1 VELVAQPPR
10 GGHDRALLATAALAL
25 GFAAADN
32 YVVVLAL
39 PDMMSSTGLSTED
52 LHQAAP
58 IVSGFMLGYIA
69 VLPLIGRLSDIRG
82 RRPVLIGSLVV
93 FGLGSLLT
101 AASYDLTTLVAG
113 RVVQGV
119 GAGGLLP
126 ATLALVADTYPP
138 RRRVVPLGVVGAV
151 QELGNVAGP
160 VYGAAVL
167 AFSGWRAIFWI
178 NLAVAVVLTTVL
190 VAGGSRRGGQR
201 RDRLSALLVVA
212 GLSGVLLV
220 LIQPRRLLED
230 VTWGAAFVPVLGHSR
245 WTSPL
250 ALAGLVLLVLL
261 LVRSGTVDRPLLDV
275 RTWVVTL
282 RDVDVVGTVLLGL
295 ALTGVILA
303 FATAEPTVQVVSPTG
318 GWLLLGSLVC
328 LVAFVR
334 HNRAVLRP
342 LVPPGLLSARAAW
355 GSLTVSALVGA
366 AVVAALVDVP
376 VFARL
381 TIHHDSQLGAAL
393 VLVRF
398 LVGLPVGAYAG
409 GWLSRRMPVSVVAA
423 LGMGVAAA
431 GFGRMAAWPFDA
443 LRSEASWVPLFAAG
457 LGVGLAMAPV
467 SAALLAATPPSA
479 HGLSSA
485 LLVVARTVGKL
496 VGISMLT
503 TIGLN
508 RYYAARSDVPAPAAV
523 CGPGESRCAAY
534 SHLLQEAALVELHT
548 VFLGAACCCLAA
560 AVVSLAVFPG
570 VDTRE
575 VGRDHGWWG

>member
-1 VELVAQPPR
+1 MTRRADREPGR
-10 GGHDRALLATAALAL
+10 RALLVTAALAL

-39 PDMMSSTGLSTED
+39 PDMMSSNGLSTED
-52 LHQAAP
+52 LHRAAP
-58 IVSGFMLGYIA
+58 IVSGFMLGYVA
-69 VLPLIGRLSDIRG
+69 VLPLIGGISDVRG
-82 RRPVLIGSLVV
+82 RRPVLVGSLVV

-101 AASYDLTTLVAG
+101 AASYDFSTLVVG
-113 RVVQGV
+113 RVFQGV

-160 VYGAAVL
+160 IYGAVVL

-190 VAGGSRRGGQR
+190 VASGPRRTGGF
-201 RDRLSALLVVA
+201 RDGISMLLCVVA
-212 GLSGVLLV
+212 LAGVLLV
-220 LIQPRRLLED
+220 LTRPRALLQD
-230 VTWGAAFVPVLGHSR
+230 LTWGTAFIPVTGHSR
-245 WTSPL
+245 WSSPL
-250 ALAGLVLLVLL
+250 ALGVGLVVVVLVL
-261 LVRSGTVDRPLLDV
+261 RSWLAARPLLDV
-275 RTWVVTL
+275 RAWSRTL
-282 RDVDVVGTVLLGL
+282 RQVDMVGTVLLGM

-303 FATAEPTVQVVSPTG
+303 FATAEPTVQMVSREG
-318 GWLLLGSLVC
+318 RWLLLGSLVC
-328 LVAFVR
+328 LLLFAR
-334 HNRAVLRP
+334 HNRSALHP
-342 LVPPGLLSARAAW
+342 LIPRGVLSARAAW
-355 GSLTVSALVGA
+355 GALVVSALVGA

-381 TIHHDSQLGAAL
+381 TLHHDSQLGAAL

-398 LVGLPVGAYAG
+398 LVGLPVGAYCG
-409 GWLSRRMPVSVVAA
+409 GWLAARIPASVVAA
-423 LGMGVAAA
+423 AGMVVAAA
-431 GFGRMAAWPFDA
+431 AFAWMGTWPFDA
-443 LRSEASWVPLFAAG
+443 LRSEVSSVPLVTAG
-457 LGVGLAMAPV
+457 TGVGLAMAPV
-467 SAALLAATPPSA
+467 SAALLATTPPPS

-496 VGISMLT
+496 VGISVLT

-508 RYYAARSDVPAPAAV
+508 RYYAARADVPDPGAV
-523 CGPGESRCAAY
+523 CGQGETRCSAY

-560 AVVSLAVFPG
+560 AVVSLVVFRG
-570 VDTRE
+570 VDTRG
-575 VGRDHGWWG
+575 VGRDHGWLG